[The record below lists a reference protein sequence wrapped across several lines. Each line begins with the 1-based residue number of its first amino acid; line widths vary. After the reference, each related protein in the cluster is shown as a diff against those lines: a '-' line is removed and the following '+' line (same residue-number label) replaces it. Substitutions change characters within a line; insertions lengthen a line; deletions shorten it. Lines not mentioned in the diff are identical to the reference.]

1 MQLDDRFLVERLAA
15 SGGMGRVFR
24 ARDAE
29 THEIVALKVLDAHSG
44 EGSRSRALERFAR
57 EARLLAQIRHPGVVR
72 FVAFGTTSRG
82 EPYLAMEWLDG
93 ETLAARLGRG
103 PLSID
108 EALVLARRLASA
120 LAAAH
125 AVGVVHRDVKPS
137 NVVLVDGDFEHA
149 KIIDFGIARFAPL
162 ATDVTRPG
170 GVLGTPGYMAPEQ
183 ARALREIDA
192 RADVYALG
200 CVLFRALT
208 GRLPFEGDDALS
220 VLAKIVLE
228 RTPRLADVMPTVPRA
243 LDDLVGRM
251 LSKEP
256 AGRPKDGAALLAE
269 LEALEP
275 TAREGVPSVRPP
287 PLGEGEQ
294 RFVSLVVVRAFTP
307 ASQDTDAP
315 TLVDAIHTTPARVS
329 SAVARFGGELEQLA
343 DGSLV
348 AALGGYGSATIRRP
362 RRRGARSRCARR
374 SPTRRSC
381 WPPGAPSGA
390 RAPLRAR

>member
-1 MQLDDRFLVERLAA
+1 VPFDERFVVERLAA

-29 THEIVALKVLDAHSG
+29 THESSP
-44 EGSRSRALERFAR
+44 SRCSTLTPRRARAAVRSSVSLAKRDCSHRSDTRRRTIRGVRYDLAR
-57 EARLLAQIRHPGVVR
+57 RAVPGDGV
-72 FVAFGTTSRG
+72 
-82 EPYLAMEWLDG
+82 LDG

-108 EALVLARRLASA
+108 DALALAKRLASA
-120 LAAAH
+120 LASAH

-137 NVVLVDGDFEHA
+137 NVLLVDGHVEQA

-220 VLAKIVLE
+220 VLAKILLE
-228 RTPRLADVMPTVPRA
+228 RTPRLRT
-243 LDDLVGRM
+243 
-251 LSKEP
+251 
-256 AGRPKDGAALLAE
+256 
-269 LEALEP
+269 
-275 TAREGVPSVRPP
+275 
-287 PLGEGEQ
+287 
-294 RFVSLVVVRAFTP
+294 
-307 ASQDTDAP
+307 
-315 TLVDAIHTTPARVS
+315 
-329 SAVARFGGELEQLA
+329 
-343 DGSLV
+343 
-348 AALGGYGSATIRRP
+348 
-362 RRRGARSRCARR
+362 
-374 SPTRRSC
+374 
-381 WPPGAPSGA
+381 
-390 RAPLRAR
+390 

>member
-1 MQLDDRFLVERLAA
+1 MVERLAA

-29 THEIVALKVLDAHSG
+29 THEVVALKVLDAHSG

-72 FVAFGTTSRG
+72 FVAFGTTSHG

-120 LAAAH
+120 LASAH

-137 NVVLVDGDFEHA
+137 NVLLVDGDLEQA

-220 VLAKIVLE
+220 VLAKILLE
-228 RTPRLADVMPTVPRA
+228 RTPRLRDVMPGVPPA
-243 LDDLVGRM
+243 LDDLV
-251 LSKEP
+251 
-256 AGRPKDGAALLAE
+256 
-269 LEALEP
+269 
-275 TAREGVPSVRPP
+275 
-287 PLGEGEQ
+287 
-294 RFVSLVVVRAFTP
+294 
-307 ASQDTDAP
+307 
-315 TLVDAIHTTPARVS
+315 
-329 SAVARFGGELEQLA
+329 
-343 DGSLV
+343 
-348 AALGGYGSATIRRP
+348 
-362 RRRGARSRCARR
+362 
-374 SPTRRSC
+374 
-381 WPPGAPSGA
+381 
-390 RAPLRAR
+390 